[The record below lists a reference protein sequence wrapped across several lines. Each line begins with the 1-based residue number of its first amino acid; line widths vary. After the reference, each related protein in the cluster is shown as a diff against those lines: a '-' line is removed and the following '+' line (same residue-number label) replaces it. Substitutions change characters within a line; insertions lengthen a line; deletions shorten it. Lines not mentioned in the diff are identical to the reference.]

1 MPTQFQE
8 KKFVILGLVGISDKQ
23 IEQHLALYS
32 GYVKNTNKLL
42 EEIASLRG
50 KEGQNTLALSEL
62 TRRLGFEFNG
72 MRLHELYFEQLTASD
87 YAGSENLKGALT
99 GQFGS
104 FDAWTA
110 DFKQIAMMRGIGWA
124 LLMRD
129 KLSGNLHNIS
139 VSDHENGHLAG
150 ADVIIALDIW
160 EHAFTVDY
168 LPTERAKYIEAFFQ
182 NMKWGVAE
190 NRYAI

>member
-129 KLSGNLHNIS
+129 KLSGNLHNIW